1 MQNKS
6 ERYQEQ
12 DYIDKHV
19 FLASLTHG
27 NDKFINEVNFL
38 GCCANQP
45 IRLCVIGSWSLVLC
59 LLRNDA
65 SKELKSLQYCKFT
78 SLRVSG
84 CVEGRH
90 VTTTTTLYTYKP
102 LIALLSQRYQKE
114 ELLRELH
121 GTKTPPG
128 YFTIM
133 SRPCT

>member
-84 CVEGRH
+84 CVEGHH

-102 LIALLSQRYQKE
+102 LIALLSQRKPKRGVAQ
-114 ELLRELH
+114 
-121 GTKTPPG
+121 GTTRYKDPPG
-128 YFTIM
+128 LFHNHV
-133 SRPCT
+133 